1 MNESENEKPASNNI
15 LQGPWKKTKKVKIP
29 ENTIFDTQQ
38 EMAFIE
44 ELAES
49 AIVQMIY
56 TLGDNGVDI
65 STKEFFQ
72 NIAFIVESLKCTLY
86 EEKGWFHPLTP
97 IIKNITEV
105 SVEDSDSDEE
115 TITLRLNID
124 KLNALVKKLNLA
136 SDETDDDPK
145 IE

>member
-15 LQGPWKKTKKVKIP
+15 LQGPWRTKKVKIP

-72 NIAFIVESLKCTLY
+72 NIAFIVESLKSTLY

-97 IIKNITEV
+97 IIKNISEV
-105 SVEDSDSDEE
+105 SVEDSDSDE
-115 TITLRLNID
+115 TITLRFNID
-124 KLNALVKKLNLA
+124 KLTALAKKLNLDN
-136 SDETDDDPK
+136 DEPDDGPK
-145 IE
+145 IV

>member
-15 LQGPWKKTKKVKIP
+15 LQGPWRTKKVKIP
-29 ENTIFDTQQ
+29 ENSVFDTQQ

-44 ELAES
+44 ELSES

-56 TLGDNGVDI
+56 TLGDNGVNVG
-65 STKEFFQ
+65 TKDFFQ
-72 NIAFIVESLKCTLY
+72 NIAFIVESLKSTLY

-97 IIKNITEV
+97 IIKNISEV
-105 SVEDSDSDEE
+105 SVEDSDTHE

-124 KLNALVKKLNLA
+124 KLTALAKKMNLDN
-136 SDETDDDPK
+136 DETDDDPK

>member
-15 LQGPWKKTKKVKIP
+15 LQGPWRTKKVKIP
-29 ENTIFDTQQ
+29 ENSVFDTQQ

-49 AIVQMIY
+49 VIVQMVY
-56 TLGDNGVDI
+56 TLGDNGVNVG
-65 STKEFFQ
+65 TKDFFQ
-72 NIAFIVESLKCTLY
+72 NIAFIVESLKSTLY

-97 IIKNITEV
+97 IIKNISEV
-105 SVEDSDSDEE
+105 SVEDSDSHE

-124 KLNALVKKLNLA
+124 KLTALVKKMKLDN
-136 SDETDDDPK
+136 DETDDGPK

>member
-1 MNESENEKPASNNI
+1 MNESENASNNI
-15 LQGPWKKTKKVKIP
+15 IQGPWKKIKKVKIP
-29 ENTIFDTQQ
+29 ENRISDIQ
-38 EMAFIE
+38 EEMGFIE
-44 ELAES
+44 ELSES
-49 AIVQMIY
+49 AIVQMVY
-56 TLGDNGVDI
+56 TLGDNGVNI
-65 STKEFFQ
+65 GTKDFFQ

-136 SDETDDDPK
+136 NDETDDDPK

>member
-15 LQGPWKKTKKVKIP
+15 LQGPWKKTKKVKIQ
-29 ENTIFDTQQ
+29 ENSVFDTQQ
-38 EMAFIE
+38 EIAFIE
-44 ELAES
+44 ELSES
-49 AIVQMIY
+49 TIVQMIY

-97 IIKNITEV
+97 IIKNISEV
-105 SVEDSDSDEE
+105 TVEDSDTHE

-124 KLNALVKKLNLA
+124 KLTALAKKMNLDD
-136 SDETDDDPK
+136 DETDDDPK

>member
-1 MNESENEKPASNNI
+1 MNESENEKPVSNNI
-15 LQGPWKKTKKVKIP
+15 LQGPWRTKKVKIP

-49 AIVQMIY
+49 VIVQMVY
-56 TLGDNGVDI
+56 TLGDNGVNVG
-65 STKEFFQ
+65 TKDFFQ

-97 IIKNITEV
+97 IIKNISEV

-136 SDETDDDPK
+136 NDETDDDPK

>member
-1 MNESENEKPASNNI
+1 MNESENEKPTSNNI
-15 LQGPWKKTKKVKIP
+15 LQGPWRTKKVKIP
-29 ENTIFDTQQ
+29 ENSVFDTQQ

-49 AIVQMIY
+49 VIVQMVY
-56 TLGDNGVDI
+56 TLGDNGVNVG
-65 STKEFFQ
+65 TKDFFQ
-72 NIAFIVESLKCTLY
+72 NIAFLVESLKCTLY

-97 IIKNITEV
+97 IIKNISEV

-124 KLNALVKKLNLA
+124 KLNALVKKLNLDN
-136 SDETDDDPK
+136 DETDDDPE

>member
-15 LQGPWKKTKKVKIP
+15 LQGPWRTKKVKIP
-29 ENTIFDTQQ
+29 ENSIFDTQQ

-49 AIVQMIY
+49 VIVQMVY
-56 TLGDNGVDI
+56 TLGDNGVNVG
-65 STKEFFQ
+65 TKDFFQ
-72 NIAFIVESLKCTLY
+72 NIAFIVESLKSTLY

-97 IIKNITEV
+97 IIKNISEV
-105 SVEDSDSDEE
+105 SVEDSDSHE

-124 KLNALVKKLNLA
+124 KLTALVKKMKLDN
-136 SDETDDDPK
+136 DETDDDPK

>member
-49 AIVQMIY
+49 VIVQMVY
-56 TLGDNGVDI
+56 TLGDNGVNVG
-65 STKEFFQ
+65 TKDFFQ
-72 NIAFIVESLKCTLY
+72 NIAFLVESLKCTLY

-97 IIKNITEV
+97 IIKNISEV

-115 TITLRLNID
+115 TITLRFNID
-124 KLNALVKKLNLA
+124 KLTALAKKMNLDN
-136 SDETDDDPK
+136 DETDDDPK

>member
-1 MNESENEKPASNNI
+1 MNESENENPASNNI
-15 LQGPWKKTKKVKIP
+15 IQGPWKKTKKVKIP
-29 ENTIFDTQQ
+29 ENRISDIQ
-38 EMAFIE
+38 EEMGFIE
-44 ELAES
+44 ELSES
-49 AIVQMIY
+49 TIVQLVY
-56 TLGDNGVDI
+56 TLGDNGVNI
-65 STKEFFQ
+65 GAKNFFQ

-105 SVEDSDSDEE
+105 SVENSDSDEE

-124 KLNALVKKLNLA
+124 KLNALVKKLNLD
-136 SDETDDDPK
+136 SYETDDDPK

>member
-15 LQGPWKKTKKVKIP
+15 LQGPWRTKKVKIP
-29 ENTIFDTQQ
+29 ENSIFDTQQ

-49 AIVQMIY
+49 VIVQMVY
-56 TLGDNGVDI
+56 TLGDNGVNVG
-65 STKEFFQ
+65 TKDFFQ
-72 NIAFIVESLKCTLY
+72 NIAFLVESLKCTLY

-97 IIKNITEV
+97 IIKNISEV

-115 TITLRLNID
+115 TITLRFNID
-124 KLNALVKKLNLA
+124 KLTALAKKMNLDN
-136 SDETDDDPK
+136 DETDDDPK